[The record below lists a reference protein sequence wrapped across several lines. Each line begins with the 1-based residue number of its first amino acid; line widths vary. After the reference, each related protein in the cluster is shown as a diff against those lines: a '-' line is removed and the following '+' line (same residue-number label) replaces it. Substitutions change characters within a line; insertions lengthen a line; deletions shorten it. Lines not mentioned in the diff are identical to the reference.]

1 MPAAPFAK
9 VATRLWSPVAR
20 VALVTS
26 QRAAAAWPNDA
37 SVHEPTGA
45 SPAAASTR
53 LTVPVGTPVVE
64 STRTVTRTRPPK
76 GAGLGVAERVVV
88 VAEAT
93 IVWTRT
99 GELEPA
105 WPASPG

>member
-1 MPAAPFAK
+1 M
-9 VATRLWSPVAR
+9 
-20 VALVTS
+20 
-26 QRAAAAWPNDA
+26 
-37 SVHEPTGA
+37 
-45 SPAAASTR
+45 
-53 LTVPVGTPVVE
+53 PVGTPVVE